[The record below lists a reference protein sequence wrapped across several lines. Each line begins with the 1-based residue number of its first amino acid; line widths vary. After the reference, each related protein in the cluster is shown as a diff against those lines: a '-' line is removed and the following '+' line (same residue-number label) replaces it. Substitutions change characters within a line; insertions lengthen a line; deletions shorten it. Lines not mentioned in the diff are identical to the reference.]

1 MTRRWLAFYL
11 ANWYAFALAG
21 VLMSLQHPAGHWLRD
36 LPWASWGTELG
47 EALAGQGPVSG
58 GALWILMGATLCAL
72 GVLASIVVSLGWLA
86 DQEAAR
92 GQRPAA
98 AAAPGGQSPA
108 TEPSLS
114 PKAREAA
121 GLVEDPRLRSLI
133 QQLDTRLG

>member
-1 MTRRWLAFYL
+1 M
-11 ANWYAFALAG
+11 
-21 VLMSLQHPAGHWLRD
+21 
-36 LPWASWGTELG
+36 
-47 EALAGQGPVSG
+47 SG